1 MAKRS
6 TPKEPR
12 TARIGNRKGGSRLD
26 GIFRPRSVAVIGASR
41 KKQTIGHEI
50 LSNLMDSEFNGAV
63 YPVNPSASSVHS
75 IKSYARL
82 ADIPG
87 PVDLAVV
94 VVPKGLVLGVV
105 RECGKKGVKGLVVIT
120 AGFKE
125 VGAEG
130 AAAEEQLAELV
141 HKHGMRMV
149 GPNCMGV
156 INTEPDVRLN
166 ATFAAAVPIR
176 GNVGFV
182 SQSGALGEAII
193 ADAAQAGLGIA
204 MFVSVGNKGDVSG
217 NDLLEYWENNPDIGA
232 ILMYLE
238 SFGNPRRF
246 TSLARR
252 VTRKKPVITVKAGR
266 TAAGARAASSHT
278 GSIVGLDIAT
288 DSLLEQCGILR
299 VGSMAD
305 MFVQAEALA
314 NQPIPKGKRI
324 AIVTNAGGPGIL
336 CTDSCIGRGLEI
348 AELRPA
354 THRALREVMPAEA
367 TSANPIDM
375 IASADAQRYRD
386 VLKIVKKDPGV
397 DAIIA
402 IFVSPIMIDALEV
415 ARAIADSASGA
426 KPILSVFMGKRRSQE
441 GLAELRKRRVPVYR
455 FPEEAASAM
464 GAMARYR
471 VLRDAPLG
479 KPVRFRV
486 DKARAGKAFAAARS
500 EGRTELLPS
509 EVFEVLRAYG
519 LPVAPS
525 RRSRTAAEA
534 IAAAIELDYPI
545 VLKVASS
552 KMSHKTDVQGVK
564 VDLRNADEVGKAFRD
579 LTSRLRKR
587 DPNLE
592 VLVQKM
598 VTGGREVILGMT
610 RDPNFGPLMM
620 FGLGG
625 VYVEVMQDVSV
636 KIHPLTD
643 VDAESMVRRI
653 KGFPL
658 LAGARGEK
666 AVDVKRIEEC
676 LLRLSRLVSDFESDI
691 AEMDV
696 NPFIVT
702 DRPETS
708 MVVDARIYL
717 AP

>member
-63 YPVNPSASSVHS
+63 YPVNPTATSVHS

-94 VVPKGLVLGVV
+94 VVPKGLVLRVV

-288 DSLLEQCGILR
+288 DSLLEQCGVLR

>member
-1 MAKRS
+1 
-6 TPKEPR
+6 
-12 TARIGNRKGGSRLD
+12 
-26 GIFRPRSVAVIGASR
+26 VAVIGASR
-41 KKQTIGHEI
+41 HKQTIGHEI
-50 LSNLMDSEFNGAV
+50 LSNLMESEFTGAV
-63 YPVNPSASSVHS
+63 YPVNPSVSSVHS

-82 ADIPG
+82 TDIPG

-94 VVPKGLVLGVV
+94 VVPKDLVLQVV

-130 AAAEEQLAELV
+130 AAAEERLAELV
-141 HKHGMRMV
+141 YRHGMRMV

-156 INTEPDVRLN
+156 INTEPDIRMN
-166 ATFAAAVPIR
+166 ATFAAEVPTR
-176 GNVGFV
+176 GNIGFV
-182 SQSGALGEAII
+182 SQSGALGAAIM

-204 MFVSVGNKGDVSG
+204 MFVSVGNKADVSG
-217 NDLLEYWENNPDIGA
+217 NDLLEYWENNDDIGA
-232 ILMYLE
+232 ILIYLE
-238 SFGNPRRF
+238 SFGSPRRF

-278 GSIVGLDIAT
+278 GSIVELDIAT
-288 DSLLEQCGILR
+288 DSLLEQCGVLR

-305 MFVQAEALA
+305 MFVQAGALA
-314 NQPIPKGKRI
+314 NQPIPRGNRV

-336 CTDSCIGRGLEI
+336 CTDACIGRGLKM

-354 THRALREVMPAEA
+354 TLKALRKVMPPEA

-375 IASADAQRYRD
+375 IASADAARYRD
-386 VLKIVKKDPGV
+386 VLKLVRRDPGV
-397 DAIIA
+397 DAMIA
-402 IFVSPIMIDALEV
+402 IFVSPIMIDSLEV
-415 ARAIADSASGA
+415 ARAIGESADGA
-426 KPILSVFMGKRRSQE
+426 KPILSVFMGKKRSEE
-441 GLAELRKRRVPVYR
+441 GVDELRKRRVPVYR
-455 FPEEAASAM
+455 FPEEAASAL

-479 KPVRFRV
+479 KAVRFRASRV
-486 DKARAGKAFAAARS
+486 RAQKAIAAARS
-500 EGRTELLPS
+500 AGRTELLPS

-519 LPVAPS
+519 LPVAPA
-525 RRSRTAAEA
+525 RCSRTAAEA
-534 IAAAIELDYPI
+534 IAAAIDLEYPV

-564 VDLRNADEVGKAFRD
+564 VDLRNSDEVGKAFHD
-579 LTSRLRKR
+579 LTSRLRR
-587 DPNLE
+587 HDPNLE

-610 RDPNFGPLMM
+610 RDPNFGPLIM

-625 VYVEVMQDVSV
+625 VYVEVMRDVSV
-636 KIHPLTD
+636 RIHPLTD
-643 VDAESMVRRI
+643 VDAQSMVRRI

-666 AVDVKRIEEC
+666 AVDVERVEEC
-676 LLRLSRLVSDFESDI
+676 LLRLSQLVTDFEADLE
-691 AEMDV
+691 EMDI

-702 DRPETS
+702 DRVDTS
-708 MVVDARIYL
+708 MIVDARIYL
-717 AP
+717 TS

>member
-1 MAKRS
+1 
-6 TPKEPR
+6 
-12 TARIGNRKGGSRLD
+12 
-26 GIFRPRSVAVIGASR
+26 
-41 KKQTIGHEI
+41 
-50 LSNLMDSEFNGAV
+50 
-63 YPVNPSASSVHS
+63 
-75 IKSYARL
+75 
-82 ADIPG
+82 
-87 PVDLAVV
+87 
-94 VVPKGLVLGVV
+94 
-105 RECGKKGVKGLVVIT
+105 
-120 AGFKE
+120 
-125 VGAEG
+125 
-130 AAAEEQLAELV
+130 
-141 HKHGMRMV
+141 
-149 GPNCMGV
+149 MGV

-166 ATFAAAVPIR
+166 ATFSANVPIR
-176 GNVGFV
+176 GNIGFV

-217 NDLLEYWENNPDIGA
+217 NDLLEYWENNSDIGA

-288 DSLLEQCGILR
+288 ESLLEQCGILR

-314 NQPIPKGKRI
+314 NQPVPKGKRI

-336 CTDSCIGRGLEI
+336 CTDACIGRGLEM

-354 THRALREVMPAEA
+354 TRRSLKKVLPPEA
-367 TSANPIDM
+367 TGANPIDM
-375 IASADAQRYRD
+375 IASAGAERYRD
-386 VLKIVKKDPGV
+386 VLKLVKKDPGV

-402 IFVSPIMIDALEV
+402 IFVSPIMIDAFEV
-415 ARAIADSASGA
+415 ARAIADSADGA

-441 GLAELRKRRVPVYR
+441 GLEELRKRRVPVYR

-479 KPVRFRV
+479 KAVRFRV
-486 DKARAGKAFAAARS
+486 NRGRARKAIAAARS
-500 EGRTELLPS
+500 VGRTELLPS
-509 EVFEVLRAYG
+509 EVFEVLGAYG
-519 LPVAPS
+519 LPVAPC
-525 RRSRTAAEA
+525 RCSRTAAEA
-534 IAAAIELDYPI
+534 IAAAIELDYPV

-579 LTSRLRKR
+579 LTSRLRKH

-625 VYVEVMQDVSV
+625 VYVEVMRDVSV
-636 KIHPLTD
+636 RIHPLTD
-643 VDAESMVRRI
+643 VDAGSMVRRI

-658 LAGARGEK
+658 LAGARGDK
-666 AVDVKRIEEC
+666 AVDVERIEEC
-676 LLRLSRLVSDFESDI
+676 LLRLSQLVSDFETDL
-691 AEMDV
+691 AEMDI

-702 DRPETS
+702 DRADTS
-708 MVVDARIYL
+708 MAVDARIHL
-717 AP
+717 TS

>member
-1 MAKRS
+1 MANRS
-6 TPKEPR
+6 TPQAAR
-12 TARIGNRKGGSRLD
+12 AARIRNRKGASRLD

-41 KKQTIGHEI
+41 QKQTIGHEI
-50 LSNLMDSEFNGAV
+50 LSNLMDYEFNGAV

-94 VVPKGLVLGVV
+94 VVPKGLVLPVV
-105 RECGKKGVKGLVVIT
+105 RECGKKGIKGLVVIT

-130 AAAEEQLAELV
+130 AAAEEKLAELV
-141 HKHGMRMV
+141 YKHGMRMV

-166 ATFAAAVPIR
+166 ATFTAAVPIR
-176 GNVGFV
+176 GNIGFV

-193 ADAAQAGLGIA
+193 ADAAHAGLGIA

-252 VTRKKPVITVKAGR
+252 VTRKKPVITVKAGT

-288 DSLLEQCGILR
+288 ESLLEQCGVLR

-305 MFVQAEALA
+305 MFVQADALA
-314 NQPIPKGKRI
+314 NQPVPRGKRI

-336 CTDSCIGRGLEI
+336 CTDACIGRGLEI

-354 THRALREVMPAEA
+354 THRALEKVMPAEA

-375 IASADAQRYRD
+375 IASAGAERYRD

-402 IFVSPIMIDALEV
+402 IFVSPIMIDAFEV
-415 ARAIADSASGA
+415 ARAIADSASGT

-479 KPVRFRV
+479 KFVRFRV
-486 DKARAGKAFAAARS
+486 DRDRARKAIAAARS
-500 EGRTELLPS
+500 DGRTELLPS
-509 EVFEVLRAYG
+509 QVFEVLRAYG

-525 RRSRTAAEA
+525 RCSRTAAEA
-534 IAAAIELDYPI
+534 IAAAIELDYPV

-564 VDLRNADEVGKAFRD
+564 VDLRNADEVAKAFRD
-579 LTSRLRKR
+579 LTSRLRKH
-587 DPNLE
+587 DPKLE

-598 VTGGREVILGMT
+598 VTGGREVILGMK

-625 VYVEVMQDVSV
+625 VYVEVMRDVSV
-636 KIHPLTD
+636 RIHPLTD
-643 VDAESMVRRI
+643 VDAESMVGRI
-653 KGFPL
+653 KGFPIL
-658 LAGARGEK
+658 SGARGEK

-676 LLRLSRLVSDFESDI
+676 LLRLSRLVSDFETDLD
-691 AEMDV
+691 EMDI

-702 DRPETS
+702 DRRDTS

-717 AP
+717 AS

>member
-314 NQPIPKGKRI
+314 NQPVPKGKRI

>member
-63 YPVNPSASSVHS
+63 YPVNPTATSVHS

-94 VVPKGLVLGVV
+94 VVPKGLVLRVV

-141 HKHGMRMV
+141 YKYGMRMV

-156 INTEPDVRLN
+156 VNTEPDVRLN

-314 NQPIPKGKRI
+314 NQPVPKGKRI

-354 THRALREVMPAEA
+354 THRALGEVMPAEA

-375 IASADAQRYRD
+375 IASADAERYRD
-386 VLKIVKKDPGV
+386 GLQIVKKDPGV

-579 LTSRLRKR
+579 LTSRLRKH

>member
-314 NQPIPKGKRI
+314 NQPVPKGKRI

-676 LLRLSRLVSDFESDI
+676 LLRLSRLVSDFETDI

>member
-6 TPKEPR
+6 TPEAAR
-12 TARIGNRKGGSRLD
+12 IARIGKRKGGSRLD

-63 YPVNPSASSVHS
+63 YPVNPTASSVHS

-94 VVPKGLVLGVV
+94 VVPKDLVLRVV
-105 RECGKKGVKGLVVIT
+105 RECGKKGVKGLIVIT

-141 HKHGMRMV
+141 YKYGMRMV

-217 NDLLEYWENNPDIGA
+217 NDLLEYWENNRDIGA

-238 SFGNPRRF
+238 SFGSPRRF

-314 NQPIPKGKRI
+314 NQPVPKGKRI

-367 TSANPIDM
+367 SSANPVDM

-471 VLRDAPLG
+471 VLRDAPQG

-486 DKARAGKAFAAARS
+486 DKARAQKAFAAARS
-500 EGRTELLPS
+500 DGRTELLPS

-525 RRSRTAAEA
+525 RCSRTAAEA
-534 IAAAIELDYPI
+534 IAAAIELDYPV

-579 LTSRLRKR
+579 LTARLRKH

-625 VYVEVMQDVSV
+625 VYVEIMQDVSV

-676 LLRLSRLVSDFESDI
+676 LLRLSRLVSDFETDI
-691 AEMDV
+691 AEMDI

-717 AP
+717 VP